1 MELIIDMSFW
11 KNLMYY
17 LEKELFS
24 FNITSSFTQMVT
36 CYKKIFLWIKNI
48 FLGRNRS
55 KMCSHAL
62 IVKQL
67 IANKK
72 VKKTKNYFYDFLKI
86 KT

>member
-36 CYKKIFLWIKNI
+36 CYKKIFL
-48 FLGRNRS
+48 
-55 KMCSHAL
+55 
-62 IVKQL
+62 
-67 IANKK
+67 
-72 VKKTKNYFYDFLKI
+72 
-86 KT
+86 